1 MGKPAIVMTTIQAP
15 TEAIRKISQQLGKIY
30 DIVIIGDQKSP
41 LDFSVE
47 NVNFYDIERQGKIDL
62 KLANILPY
70 NHYSRKNIGYL
81 IAARNDAELI
91 LETDDDNIPYD
102 NFGTKIN
109 LEVKG
114 QIITAPCWFNV
125 YKEFTSEYIW
135 PRGFPVE
142 QLNIKT
148 IVHKSNRMEKCHIQQ
163 FLADMNPDV
172 DAVYRLTRPF
182 KNINFKNRKPVI
194 LEKSTLCPF
203 NSQNTLTFK
212 QAFPLLYLPSYV
224 SFRMTD
230 IWRSFIAQV
239 VMWSMGWFL
248 SFHSST
254 VYQERNVHN
263 LLKDFEQEI
272 PGYLKNQQIIDILNS
287 ISFSGLLDNRLYQA
301 YEVLIKE
308 KIIEEQ
314 EIDLVE
320 KWLEDLH

>member
-81 IAARNDAELI
+81 IAARNDAEFI

-102 NFGTKIN
+102 NFGANIN

-148 IVHKSNRMEKCHIQQ
+148 IVHKSNRTEKCHIQQ